1 MKNSYDETLLSK
13 KYIDMYDYN
22 SFFEENI
29 ASLKQQI
36 SDVSGPLL
44 NDYAKQLVEAFNNNL
59 ASSDDFKHFSNV
71 IDSLKKSNICISS
84 EYISEISKSFI
95 SNIDFSSINDSLSK
109 NIEIIRSILNDDET
123 DKSKINDIDFN
134 IPFPNDISVA
144 EMEAT
149 INGEEYIKP
158 DLDYKKFD
166 VLLATMSFISDPVKA
181 TNILSQLIYFADHS
195 VNMTFKIQIYSA
207 LKEQIVALIA
217 GGIIGV
223 ALFVIDVL
231 LNYFLKDNEIYK
243 KFIKLKRFN
252 KER

>member
-84 EYISEISKSFI
+84 EYISEVSKSFI

-109 NIEIIRSILNDDET
+109 NIEIIRSILNADET
-123 DKSKINDIDFN
+123 DKSKIDDIDFN

-144 EMEAT
+144 EMKAE
-149 INGEEYIKP
+149 INGEEYKEPRIKYFIP
-158 DLDYKKFD
+158 P
-166 VLLATMSFISDPVKA
+166 VLFEMMSFIKDPVKA
-181 TNILSQLIYFADHS
+181 AEVLNQFLLFGNKSMTTELKAMIYQKISGEIVSLII
-195 VNMTFKIQIYSA
+195 NGM
-207 LKEQIVALIA
+207 
-217 GGIIGV
+217 
-223 ALFVIDVL
+223 FVIAFRLIL
-231 LNYFLKDNEIYK
+231 LILGIFLYDNVIYK
-243 KFIKLKRFN
+243 KFIEYKN
-252 KER
+252 KCK

>member
-22 SFFEENI
+22 SFFEENL

-109 NIEIIRSILNDDET
+109 NIEIIRSILNADET
-123 DKSKINDIDFN
+123 DKSKIDDIDFN

-144 EMEAT
+144 EMKAE
-149 INGEEYIKP
+149 INGEEYKEPRIKYFIP
-158 DLDYKKFD
+158 P
-166 VLLATMSFISDPVKA
+166 VLFEMMSFIKDPVKA
-181 TNILSQLIYFADHS
+181 AEVLNQFLLFGNKSMTTELKAMIYQKIGGEIVSLII
-195 VNMTFKIQIYSA
+195 NGM
-207 LKEQIVALIA
+207 
-217 GGIIGV
+217 
-223 ALFVIDVL
+223 FVITFRLIL
-231 LNYFLKDNEIYK
+231 LILGIFLYDNVIYK
-243 KFIKLKRFN
+243 KFIEYKN
-252 KER
+252 KCK

>member
-1 MKNSYDETLLSK
+1 MKENITISPDTLSK
-13 KYIDMYDYN
+13 ISKQYISTIDYSSIYTILVNNINTIYSIFDNLENEDAEIIKSKMYD
-22 SFFEENI
+22 
-29 ASLKQQI
+29 
-36 SDVSGPLL
+36 
-44 NDYAKQLVEAFNNNL
+44 
-59 ASSDDFKHFSNV
+59 
-71 IDSLKKSNICISS
+71 
-84 EYISEISKSFI
+84 
-95 SNIDFSSINDSLSK
+95 IN
-109 NIEIIRSILNDDET
+109 
-123 DKSKINDIDFN
+123 FN
-134 IPFPNDISVA
+134 ITYPTDISIA

-166 VLLATMSFISDPVKA
+166 VLLATMSFIGDPVKA

>member
-22 SFFEENI
+22 SFLEENI
-29 ASLKQQI
+29 ISLKQQL

-84 EYISEISKSFI
+84 ECISEISKSFI

-123 DKSKINDIDFN
+123 DKSKIDDIDFN

-166 VLLATMSFISDPVKA
+166 VLLATMSFIGDPVKA

-195 VNMTFKIQIYSA
+195 VDMSFKVQIYSA

-217 GGIIGV
+217 GGVIGV